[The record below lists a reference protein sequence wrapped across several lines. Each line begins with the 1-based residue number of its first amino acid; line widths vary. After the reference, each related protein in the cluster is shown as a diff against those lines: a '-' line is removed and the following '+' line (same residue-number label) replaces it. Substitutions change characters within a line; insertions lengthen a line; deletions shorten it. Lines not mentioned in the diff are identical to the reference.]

1 MTAEDGR
8 MRRIMAKALGVDTE
22 LIRKDSNFFEIGGDS
37 FAAQQLVNLALDEGV
52 RLTVEDI
59 FNNPTW
65 SDLVRIFRERT
76 ADTTQVIHTGERNTS
91 LGRTTNG
98 ESLCRDLEGNI
109 ADGFTTVRPTTEF
122 QRWALF
128 SMYFRYFRIP
138 LPSTIDRARLLAACR
153 QLIGR
158 HESLRTAFFI
168 RSDAGEQKVL
178 QGILAPF
185 DLEFKE
191 TDGVSCLDQYCDQD
205 TMEASEPP
213 VDGKPPFQAHLVSLQ
228 DGSLFLVLRFSHAQW
243 DGCSL
248 ASIADDLSAF
258 YNNNLPL
265 PPTAQFF
272 DHARAAWASQTGE
285 AYNTWRQLLSSA
297 KMTTLR
303 GHRLPLNDAERG
315 DKAEQP
321 YSVKVT
327 KNIPLPLLPANISM
341 ATLIRSAWAVILRR
355 FFTQRKCTV
364 SEDVVFGHVTN
375 GRGLAI
381 PHDDRIVGP
390 CANIIPV
397 RVQFNE
403 SMTKLDLLHQ
413 VQQQYLKMRP
423 YENMEFGQ
431 IVKHCTSWPLGIKYG
446 SFVRVQNYDFSPTCV
461 FDDVPCKGN
470 LYSLP
475 NRPSDTANLAVFP
488 FETELSI
495 LMTVSSLALG
505 QKEAEFVIDE
515 FCKVVQ
521 ELSGSCDLQTRLR
534 F

>member
-1 MTAEDGR
+1 MTDNMTAEDGQ

-59 FNNPTW
+59 FNNPAW
-65 SDLVRIFRERT
+65 SDLVTIFRERT
-76 ADTTQVIHTGERNTS
+76 ADIPQVIPTGEQKTS
-91 LGRTTNG
+91 IGRTTSG
-98 ESLCRDLEGNI
+98 GSLCRDLE
-109 ADGFTTVRPTTEF
+109 DGFTAVRPTTEF

-138 LPSTIDRARLLAACR
+138 LPSTIDRPRLLAACR

-168 RSDAGEQKVL
+168 RSDAGEQRVL

-185 DLEFKE
+185 NLEFKE
-191 TDGVSCLDQYCDQD
+191 TDGVFCLDQYCDKD

-228 DGSLFLVLRFSHAQW
+228 DARIFLVLRISHAQW

-248 ASIADDLSAF
+248 ASIADDLSAL

-272 DHARAAWASQTGE
+272 DHARAAWASQTDE
-285 AYNTWRQLLSSA
+285 AYNSWRQLLSGS

-303 GHRLPLNDAERG
+303 GHRLSLSDGETG

-355 FFTQRKCTV
+355 FFTQRK
-364 SEDVVFGHVTN
+364 SAGDVVFGHVTN

-397 RVQFNE
+397 RVQFHE

-413 VQQQYLKMRP
+413 VQQQYLKLRP
-423 YENMEFGQ
+423 FENVEFGQ
-431 IVKHCTSWPLGIKYG
+431 IVKHCTSWPSSVKYG
-446 SFVRVQNYDFSPTCV
+446 SFVRVQNYDFSPTCC
-461 FDDVPCKGN
+461 FDGVPCKGN

-495 LMTVSSLALG
+495 VMTVSSLALD

-521 ELSGSCDLQTRLR
+521 ELGGSCDMQTCLG